1 MYVVNAA
8 KAKNADKEGNCHLYF
23 CYSVTC
29 TVRYTWVFTTAILR
43 ITRGRV
49 VLIELSSPVAFHK
62 SVCVHQ
68 ERNAAGINVSHIMHT
83 HTPGV
88 RFARGVKIW
97 STTLD
102 GFLITVWLF
111 RGSAAMCGLFCPNH
125 LISNVHL
132 IATVPAFK
140 TMASNLYIYLI
151 CTLSM

>member
-1 MYVVNAA
+1 MHVVNAA
-8 KAKNADKEGNCHLYF
+8 KAKNADKVGNCHLYF

-29 TVRYTWVFTTAILR
+29 TLSYTQAFTTAILR

-88 RFARGVKIW
+88 RFAWGVKIW
-97 STTLD
+97 YASLD

-111 RGSAAMCGLFCPNH
+111 RGSAAMCGLLCPNH
-125 LISNVHL
+125 LISSVQL
-132 IATVPAFK
+132 RATAPSFK
-140 TMASNLYIYLI
+140 TMASNLYLFLIYALNN
-151 CTLSM
+151 